1 LATLSLSEI
10 YWPYFEKICT
20 STYEV
25 CVNLLIWF
33 NIINTGDIISWIF
46 EFFVLCALCCQFH
59 WIVNFWLPLL
69 YYLTSILKICIW
81 STCTVALSKQATH
94 YFRWSRLPY
103 YNLTVL
109 PKTTPNGE
117 GIPYL
122 PPGNVWAALW
132 FESCDPSPVPS
143 KSSKII
149 LIVNHMSECNFV
161 WTSILLISEN

>member
-1 LATLSLSEI
+1 LARVIFVWDILTLFLI
-10 YWPYFEKICT
+10 ICM

-25 CVNLLIWF
+25 CLNLLIWF
-33 NIINTGDIISWIF
+33 NIINTGDNISWIF
-46 EFFVLCALCCQFH
+46 DFFVLCALCCQFH
-59 WIVNFWLPLL
+59 WIVHFWLPLEVPVPWHFL
-69 YYLTSILKICIW
+69 RKLPTIFGGL
-81 STCTVALSKQATH
+81 
-94 YFRWSRLPY
+94 YFRIITWQSSR
-103 YNLTVL
+103 
-109 PKTTPNGE
+109 KTTPNEE

-149 LIVNHMSECNFV
+149 LIANHVSEWNFV